1 MTVRPASPQRCRL
14 GAAIRKRRHAIGL
27 SQEDLAE
34 LIDCHRNYVGTIE
47 RGEQNITFDL
57 LIRFAKALGTS
68 LGEICNSAKL

>member
-14 GAAIRKRRHAIGL
+14 GAAMRKRRHAIGL
-27 SQEDLAE
+27 SQADLAE

-57 LIRFAKALGTS
+57 LIRFAKALDTS
-68 LGEICNSAKL
+68 LGEIWMSAKL

>member
-14 GAAIRKRRHAIGL
+14 GAAIRERRRAIGL

-57 LIRFAKALGTS
+57 LIRFAKALDTS
-68 LGEICNSAKL
+68 LVKICMAAKL